1 VLGITIKG
9 LTYLGMELGVN
20 RVDEGFSG
28 FTSPLVFWCSKVV
41 CEVFKTLSP
50 TLREQI
56 LVALINFNHK

>member
-9 LTYLGMELGVN
+9 LTYLGMEVGVH
-20 RVDEGFSG
+20 RVDEGFFG

-41 CEVFKTLSP
+41 CEVFLTLSP

-56 LVALINFNHK
+56 FLALINFNQK